1 MTRYRINQVK
11 LDVGEDH
18 EALADAIRRKLKKP
32 SLDIS
37 ELEIVKE
44 SVDARRKPD
53 IKLIYTVDFSCP
65 QKLRLDKAEKR
76 DYDGLEKEIP
86 KDDSRER
93 PVVVGL
99 GPCGMFAAIILAEA
113 GRRPIVIER
122 GQPVEERVRTVERFW
137 REGIL
142 DEESNVQFGEG
153 GAGTFSDGK
162 LTTGIK
168 DVRIS
173 KVLGE
178 FVKAGAS
185 PEILYRQKPHI
196 GTDKLR
202 SVVKNIRKKIES
214 LGGEI
219 LFDTKMEAIV
229 AEECADG
236 RKLKGVET
244 VARSG
249 ERRRLDTESLVL
261 AIGHSARDTFHMLLE
276 EGISMEQKPFSIGV
290 RIEHPQKMIDKAQY
304 GRADMARLLGAADY
318 KLSHKCKNGRGVYTF
333 CMCPGGFVIDASS
346 EVHTAVTN
354 GMSNSD
360 RKGEYANSG
369 LLVDVRIED
378 FMSVHP
384 LAGVEFQRRYERMAW
399 ENGKGRLPRTSYGD
413 FLSDRDDKVRRSIP
427 EFASQAIIEAMPFLG
442 KKVAGFDSGDAVMT
456 AVETRSSSP
465 VRILRDREGQAS
477 VRGIYPAGEG
487 PGYAGGIVS
496 AAVDGIKAAEKILH
510 VIFR

>member
-93 PVVVGL
+93 PVVVGF

-168 DVRIS
+168 
-173 KVLGE
+173 
-178 FVKAGAS
+178 
-185 PEILYRQKPHI
+185 
-196 GTDKLR
+196 
-202 SVVKNIRKKIES
+202 
-214 LGGEI
+214 
-219 LFDTKMEAIV
+219 
-229 AEECADG
+229 
-236 RKLKGVET
+236 
-244 VARSG
+244 
-249 ERRRLDTESLVL
+249 
-261 AIGHSARDTFHMLLE
+261 
-276 EGISMEQKPFSIGV
+276 
-290 RIEHPQKMIDKAQY
+290 
-304 GRADMARLLGAADY
+304 
-318 KLSHKCKNGRGVYTF
+318 
-333 CMCPGGFVIDASS
+333 
-346 EVHTAVTN
+346 
-354 GMSNSD
+354 
-360 RKGEYANSG
+360 
-369 LLVDVRIED
+369 
-378 FMSVHP
+378 
-384 LAGVEFQRRYERMAW
+384 
-399 ENGKGRLPRTSYGD
+399 
-413 FLSDRDDKVRRSIP
+413 
-427 EFASQAIIEAMPFLG
+427 
-442 KKVAGFDSGDAVMT
+442 
-456 AVETRSSSP
+456 
-465 VRILRDREGQAS
+465 
-477 VRGIYPAGEG
+477 
-487 PGYAGGIVS
+487 
-496 AAVDGIKAAEKILH
+496 
-510 VIFR
+510 

>member
-1 MTRYRINQVK
+1 MMRYRINQVK

-93 PVVVGL
+93 PVVVGF

-202 SVVKNIRKKIES
+202 SVVENKKKDREPWRRNTLRYEDGSHRCGRMRGWKEIE
-214 LGGEI
+214 
-219 LFDTKMEAIV
+219 
-229 AEECADG
+229 
-236 RKLKGVET
+236 
-244 VARSG
+244 
-249 ERRRLDTESLVL
+249 
-261 AIGHSARDTFHMLLE
+261 
-276 EGISMEQKPFSIGV
+276 
-290 RIEHPQKMIDKAQY
+290 
-304 GRADMARLLGAADY
+304 
-318 KLSHKCKNGRGVYTF
+318 GRG
-333 CMCPGGFVIDASS
+333 
-346 EVHTAVTN
+346 N
-354 GMSNSD
+354 GS
-360 RKGEYANSG
+360 
-369 LLVDVRIED
+369 
-378 FMSVHP
+378 P
-384 LAGVEFQRRYERMAW
+384 ER
-399 ENGKGRLPRTSYGD
+399 
-413 FLSDRDDKVRRSIP
+413 
-427 EFASQAIIEAMPFLG
+427 
-442 KKVAGFDSGDAVMT
+442 
-456 AVETRSSSP
+456 
-465 VRILRDREGQAS
+465 
-477 VRGIYPAGEG
+477 
-487 PGYAGGIVS
+487 
-496 AAVDGIKAAEKILH
+496 
-510 VIFR
+510 